1 MPRLSSLWKSI
12 IGMAIIAHMNLV
24 AIDLNLLV
32 AFEALLEER
41 HVTRA
46 GQRIGLAQPSMS
58 SALSRLRVLLNDDI
72 LVRTAGGM
80 RPTVKALAL
89 APAISEALTMLRTAL
104 SPQKGFD
111 AATARHRFSLAVTDY
126 GDLVVVPALVAALR
140 QEAPGVDLTVRP
152 IIDAAETLASLERGE
167 IDAMIGGHLPS
178 SPRCLRSR
186 LFEEHFVC
194 VRDGGASSGAVDA
207 ASYLTR
213 PHVLFSAVGGDGS
226 AGAVDQVLAARGLRR
241 RVAVTLPHV
250 VAVPFAVAGS
260 DLIATMAARIA
271 GRFAASA
278 GVALEPVPYAV
289 ASFDIDLVLR
299 RDGESDP
306 ATAWLSRM
314 IRRVTAAD

>member
-1 MPRLSSLWKSI
+1 
-12 IGMAIIAHMNLV
+12 MAIIAQMNLA

-58 SALSRLRVLLNDDI
+58 SALSRLRLLFKDDI

-80 RPTVKALAL
+80 RPTAKALAL
-89 APAISEALTMLRTAL
+89 APAISEALTLLRTTL
-104 SPQKGFD
+104 GPQKGFD
-111 AATARHRFSLAVTDY
+111 AATSRHRFTLAVTDY

-140 QEAPGVDLTVRP
+140 REAPGVDLTVRP
-152 IIDAAETLASLERGE
+152 IIDAADALASLERGE

-194 VRDGGASSGAVDA
+194 VRDGGASPGPIDA
-207 ASYLTR
+207 AGYLAR

-278 GVALEPVPYAV
+278 GVAIEPVPYPV

-299 RDGESDP
+299 RDGESEP

-314 IRRVTAAD
+314 IRRVTAAG